1 MFFLQNDYRLLYN
14 SMLQLCE
21 SELDDGTTNENGNSG
36 DKVDF
41 PVNTF
46 ANVRR
51 VNTLPRSPEHIT
63 RSDTM

>member
-1 MFFLQNDYRLLYN
+1 
-14 SMLQLCE
+14 MLQLCE